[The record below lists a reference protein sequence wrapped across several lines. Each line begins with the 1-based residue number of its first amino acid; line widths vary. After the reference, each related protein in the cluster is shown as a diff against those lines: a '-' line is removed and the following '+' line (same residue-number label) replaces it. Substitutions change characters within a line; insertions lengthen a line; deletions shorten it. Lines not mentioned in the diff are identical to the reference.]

1 MLLLHPSSHPH
12 TYKMELQQISQNL
25 IYHKSST
32 QHSSRSYVKFKA
44 KLLVD
49 VSLFEGIPENE
60 VDIPDIV
67 EQVECHSIHSLD
79 RLKRDRNNT
88 GMASWGQHID
98 DGHIR
103 RLDGETLVSTVC
115 VIHTFVYR

>member
-1 MLLLHPSSHPH
+1 
-12 TYKMELQQISQNL
+12 MELQQISQNL

-49 VSLFEGIPENE
+49 VSFFEGIPENE

-88 GMASWGQHID
+88 GTASWGQHID

-103 RLDGETLVSTVC
+103 RLDG
-115 VIHTFVYR
+115 